1 MQGVI
6 YVEEYMER
14 EHRLQD
20 WLARRQRD
28 VEWIA
33 LREYW
38 RASDDDK
45 HKVKVLY
52 GATLVKGLLKH
63 NQDKL
68 RV

>member
-20 WLARRQRD
+20 WQARRQRD

-38 RASDDDK
+38 RASDEDK
-45 HKVKVLY
+45 GKVKALY
-52 GATLVKGLLKH
+52 GEALQRGYQKWK
-63 NQDKL
+63 
-68 RV
+68 RRYSAY